1 MSQAASLEPTAIAG
15 VTRGLADTDEV
26 IPDDVEPIH
35 VHAVLKRLGARVRQL
50 GGPAHQHL
58 HREVP
63 ALSVAGRDVLGI
75 GRAFYATLHAT
86 PACRRAVL
94 GMTCLCGF
102 DEVAATRL
110 AHIPTGPRTGTEKSA
125 N

>member
-26 IPDDVEPIH
+26 VPDDVEPIH

-50 GGPAHQHL
+50 GGPAHLHL

-63 ALSVAGRDVLGI
+63 ALSVAGRGRTWDRTSLLCDAPCHARVPT
-75 GRAFYATLHAT
+75 GRAWHDL
-86 PACRRAVL
+86 PVW
-94 GMTCLCGF
+94 
-102 DEVAATRL
+102 
-110 AHIPTGPRTGTEKSA
+110 I
-125 N
+125 